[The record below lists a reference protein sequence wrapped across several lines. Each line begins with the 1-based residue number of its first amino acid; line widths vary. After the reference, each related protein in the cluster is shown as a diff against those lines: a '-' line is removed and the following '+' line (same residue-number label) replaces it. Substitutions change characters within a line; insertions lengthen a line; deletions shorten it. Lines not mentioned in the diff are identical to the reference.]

1 MANGQSSRVFRIVKM
16 FVESPTSN
24 LEWAWSLKRARS
36 LLSGPQSVRSLILPI
51 LDLPALLVGLG
62 VILVGMIANLYRS
75 AFAGDWAIW

>member
-1 MANGQSSRVFRIVKM
+1 
-16 FVESPTSN
+16 
-24 LEWAWSLKRARS
+24 

-75 AFAGDWAIW
+75 ASAGDWAIW